1 MVRHFLAYVG
11 TFSWEK
17 RIQYFLCKIQDY
29 HDCFFSIDL
38 QIACPVLRVKD
49 KSLVKLTAV
58 GYPTPVCTNNHT
70 EINCETTVE
79 LSKENP
85 SVLLTA
91 RNAAGFKEECLRT
104 FGKTFYHFF
113 LFYKYDF
120 LVMFQ

>member
-1 MVRHFLAYVG
+1 MLELFLG
-11 TFSWEK
+11 K
-17 RIQYFLCKIQDY
+17 NIQYFLCKIQRDY

-91 RNAAGFKEECLRT
+91 RNAAGFKEGCLRT
-104 FGKTFYHFF
+104 FGKTFYNLF
-113 LFYKYDF
+113 LYLF
-120 LVMFQ
+120 LIMISW